1 MRKGLLLFFMLVA
14 TTLIF
19 SSIKKPVTGLYL
31 AESKS
36 RNRKEFFTS
45 SLMPVITEVKKEIE
59 DSRKKVKTLS
69 SKELKTESEE
79 KFLKEHFE
87 KYRIEEGDYQKLL
100 EVMIFPPPSLIL
112 AQASLESAW
121 GTSKLTKQGN
131 NLFGMRSFEQNEPR
145 IKIGKKIYYRKY
157 NSVKDSI
164 KDYVVNISRHSAYQD
179 LRSGIVKGEDSLT
192 LVKYLDKYAENPEYR
207 QKLTSVLNSNNFIQY
222 DI

>member
-1 MRKGLLLFFMLVA
+1 MRKILLLFFVLLG
-14 TTLIF
+14 TTLVF
-19 SSIKKPVTGLYL
+19 SSIKKPVTGSYL

-45 SLMPVITEVKKEIE
+45 SLMPVINEVKKEIE
-59 DSRKKVKTLS
+59 DSRKKVENLS
-69 SKELKTESEE
+69 KKEKRTEAEI

-87 KYRIEEGDYQKLL
+87 KYRVEEGDYKKLL
-100 EVMIFPPPSLIL
+100 ETMIFPPPSLIL

-131 NLFGMRSFEQNEPR
+131 NLFGMRSFEPNEPR
-145 IKIGKKIYYRKY
+145 VKIGKKVYYRKY
-157 NSVKDSI
+157 KDVKESI

-179 LRSGIVKGEDSLT
+179 LRSGIVNGEDSLS

-207 QKLTSVLNSNNFIQY
+207 QKLTSVLNSNNFVQY

>member
-1 MRKGLLLFFMLVA
+1 MLVA

>member
-1 MRKGLLLFFMLVA
+1 MLVA

-59 DSRKKVKTLS
+59 DSRKKVETLS